1 MRYRIKF
8 QLLRENPIA
17 NGYSPTWIWACQPE
31 PNSARMLDI
40 EDDLATLDPLF
51 PDFWLQLHKGDN
63 VDAYEGGT
71 QTVHGIIVEVIE
83 DGNIPKV

>member
-1 MRYRIKF
+1 
-8 QLLRENPIA
+8 
-17 NGYSPTWIWACQPE
+17 
-31 PNSARMLDI
+31 MLDI

-63 VDAYEGGT
+63 VDAYEGGK